1 MGIRVAVT
9 ADTRAEAD
17 GCVVMLRA
25 LGLDVGSPRHL
36 SHSGEWFVRALP
48 AGQRTQRQ
56 DGRECTQPQ
65 EAP

>member
-36 SHSGEWFVRALP
+36 SHSDEWMVRALP

-56 DGRECTQPQ
+56 DAEKCTRPN
-65 EAP
+65 EAS